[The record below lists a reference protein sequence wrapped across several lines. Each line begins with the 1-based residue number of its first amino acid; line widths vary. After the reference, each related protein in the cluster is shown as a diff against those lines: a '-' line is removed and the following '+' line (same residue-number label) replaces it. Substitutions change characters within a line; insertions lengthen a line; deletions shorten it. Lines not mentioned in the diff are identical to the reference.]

1 MKTKLLS
8 ITLIGLLT
16 LIMVNCSKDTTLK
29 SEAQQE
35 MVESP
40 LANYKFVGYPPSTL
54 LRKSGKAVTRT
65 IKFFEIS
72 GTFEFNYTVIGCAPS
87 PYLTISGEGNASHIG
102 HYAVEDNGC
111 YDGESP
117 IFGIITA
124 ANGDEIHTYVASAV
138 QDENTGFWTY
148 HYVVYEGTGQF
159 DGVYGDIYLL
169 GPIDF
174 ENWTWTMSGEGE
186 ITY

>member
-35 MVESP
+35 MVQSP
-40 LANYKFVGYPPSTL
+40 LANYKFIGYPPSMV
-54 LRKSGKAVTRT
+54 LRKSDKAVTRT

-72 GTFEFNYTVIGCAPS
+72 GPFGFDYTVDGCAPF

-102 HYAVEDNGC
+102 LYTVKNQGC

-138 QDENTGFWTY
+138 LDENTGIWNY
-148 HYVVYEGTGQF
+148 HYVVYGGTGQF
-159 DGVYGDIYLL
+159 NSVYGDIYLVGL
-169 GPIDF
+169 IDF
-174 ENWTWTMSGEGE
+174 ENWVWTMYGEGE

>member
-8 ITLIGLLT
+8 IALICMLAS
-16 LIMVNCSKDTTLK
+16 IMVNCSKDDTLK
-29 SEAQQE
+29 SEEQQE
-35 MVESP
+35 MVQSP
-40 LANYKFVGYPPSTL
+40 LANYNFIGFPPVTTS
-54 LRKSGKAVTRT
+54 RKSGKAVTKS
-65 IKFFEIS
+65 IKFFEIT
-72 GTFEFNYTVIGCAPS
+72 GTFEFDFTVDGCSPS
-87 PYLTISGEGNASHIG
+87 PYLIISGEGNASHFG
-102 HYAVEDNGC
+102 HYTVVNHGC

-117 IFGIITA
+117 IFGTISA

-138 QDENTGFWTY
+138 QDEYTGVWNY
-148 HYVVYEGTGQF
+148 HYVVYEGTGKF